1 MVCLWVFC
9 AAFKLMLLPQ
19 QWREECKVGAWEF
32 LIHNQSVSTTVE
44 KATVILSK
52 NPFHLKLW

>member
-1 MVCLWVFC
+1 
-9 AAFKLMLLPQ
+9 MLLPQ
-19 QWREECKVGAWEF
+19 QWREECEVGAWEF